1 MSDAKV
7 CHMCL
12 MGGFQCQLCGRTLKA
27 KHLARI
33 ERRAKDWA
41 KGAQGGDSYHG
52 EPCTYCDSC
61 NRSVDGRYGKC
72 DAARP
77 HAHDCDAAI
86 ILDLER
92 ESVG

>member
-27 KHLARI
+27 KHLARL

-41 KGAQGGDSYHG
+41 HNAVGNW
-52 EPCTYCDSC
+52 SC
-61 NRSVDGRYGKC
+61 NSCKRRDKNMSGPIV
-72 DAARP
+72 